1 MRNSSLLG
9 LLARFLAWPST
20 AFRKSIVV
28 VAILGLSLSP
38 AQVRA
43 QGEKTAPAAPEKIS
57 RSAARAEA
65 ERQRAAAAE
74 AQRQRAASRAQAERQ
89 RAATA
94 EAQRQRAA
102 ARAQAEKQRAGTN
115 EISPPSVISLPSN
128 AAARPF
134 TPADACAVA
143 VAKKLQGTCIPPL
156 TPVRIELA
164 EALSS
169 RTSITGETFAISLA
183 YPVVIDGREVVP
195 AGAKGG
201 GEIIHAKKTGA
212 GVGGELVL
220 AARYLSLGDRQLR
233 LRSMKLNGAGRDQ
246 QGLAFAVGV
255 AVGLP
260 ALFIRGKHIDVPTG
274 AFADAKTAE
283 AFWLDT
289 VGAEVGTPSSAS
301 NTNVFDKKGNN
312 P

>member
-1 MRNSSLLG
+1 MRNSLLLG
-9 LLARFLAWPST
+9 LLARFLGLPST

-43 QGEKTAPAAPEKIS
+43 QSEKAAPEAPEKIS
-57 RSAARAEA
+57 RSAARAQA

-74 AQRQRAASRAQAERQ
+74 AQRQRAAARAQAERQ
-89 RAATA
+89 RAAAA

-102 ARAQAEKQRAGTN
+102 ARVQAESQRAATN
-115 EISPPSVISLPSN
+115 EISPPIVISLPSN
-128 AAARPF
+128 ATEKPLV
-134 TPADACAVA
+134 PSNACAVA
-143 VAKKLQGTCIPPL
+143 VAKKLQGTCIPPM
-156 TPVRIELA
+156 TSVRIELA

-195 AGAKGG
+195 AGAKGR
-201 GEIIHAKKTGA
+201 GEIIHAKKTGV

-260 ALFIRGKHIDVPTG
+260 AMFIRGKHIDVPTG

-301 NTNVFDKKGNN
+301 NTNVFDKKRNN